1 MSKEIEQSMKLIKKD
16 GELGTKNITLSYG
29 NKYLSFIFGGNLDLY
44 WILENYSDLS
54 NEEIRTDHFI
64 ITKENYA
71 LYSLFEELYN
81 NIKNINISDD
91 NYDLYKYNNYY
102 SVKEYLDDKQSKEN
116 RYRKYNFSN
125 YNELFNDEE
134 NTITWYSD
142 ETNHVCSNILKIIK
156 EEDVF
161 RVEFQTQKYVDG
173 YEKEEN
179 LEGYTSIR
187 FRNSGSRYEPFN
199 TIFMNMFNKIQMVDD
214 ILDEN
219 HQVHIEEYIYRKN
232 HSQKTLRKR

>member
-1 MSKEIEQSMKLIKKD
+1 MQKNKQSMKLIKKD

-29 NKYLSFIFGGNLDLY
+29 KKSLSFIFGGDLDLY
-44 WILENYSDLS
+44 WALENYSDLS
-54 NEEIRTDHFI
+54 DEEIRHDYFI

-71 LYSLFEELYN
+71 VYSLFEELYN

-91 NYDLYKYNNYY
+91 NYDLYKYSNYY
-102 SVKEYLDDKQSKEN
+102 SVKEYLDDKQKEDN

-125 YNELFNDEE
+125 YNELFNYEE

-173 YEKEEN
+173 YEKEYN
-179 LEGYTSIR
+179 LDGYIGIR

-199 TIFMNMFNKIQMVDD
+199 TVFMKMLNKMQMVDD
-214 ILDEN
+214 VLDEN
-219 HQVHIEEYIYRKN
+219 HQIHIEEYIYSKN